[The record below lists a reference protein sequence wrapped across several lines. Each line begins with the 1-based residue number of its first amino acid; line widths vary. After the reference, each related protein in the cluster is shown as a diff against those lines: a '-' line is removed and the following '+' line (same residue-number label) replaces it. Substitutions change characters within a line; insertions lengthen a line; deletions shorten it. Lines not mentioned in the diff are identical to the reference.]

1 MFAIFSPFLS
11 FLFLS
16 KKAIYIHIY
25 IYISSYVGSL
35 RFSGRVEEEEERI
48 KGEEG
53 GRRRRCRRDRSVRRT
68 EVGTKEAI
76 HRWRGLLP
84 NPHKAPHVATKS
96 KFTFRAQT

>member
-1 MFAIFSPFLS
+1 MFSFLS
-11 FLFLS
+11 FSSRLS
-16 KKAIYIHIY
+16 KNKSHMRIIVVLIR
-25 IYISSYVGSL
+25 YVSL
-35 RFSGRVEEEEERI
+35 GGGERGR
-48 KGEEG
+48 GEDEIRG
-53 GRRRRCRRDRSVRRT
+53 GRDDSCRWCRRDRSVRRA

>member
-16 KKAIYIHIY
+16 KKAIYIY
-25 IYISSYVGSL
+25 IYISSYVTFL
-35 RFSGRVEEEEERI
+35 GRVEEEEERI
-48 KGEEG
+48 KREEG